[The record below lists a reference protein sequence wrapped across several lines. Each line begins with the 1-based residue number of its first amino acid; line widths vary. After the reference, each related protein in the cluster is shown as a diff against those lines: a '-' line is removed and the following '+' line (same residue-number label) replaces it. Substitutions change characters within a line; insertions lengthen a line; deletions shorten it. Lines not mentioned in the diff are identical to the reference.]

1 MRIDEDI
8 IGGHI
13 YVSEWLLQSRS
24 RNHWRA
30 VVDGIDLWFSD
41 REIITRTVFA
51 PDRVSFGGSSFYSHT
66 LGSHTTLRK
75 AAVETWGDQK
85 TMLVLN
91 DPRPEMEASASIHIH
106 GQCLMMKVE
115 ELHVKATPDELVIYI
130 PASQLVQAFEFK
142 PRAEAQ

>member
-24 RNHWRA
+24 RNHWRT
-30 VVDGIDLWFSD
+30 VIDGIDLWFSD
-41 REIITRTVFA
+41 REIITRTVFD
-51 PDRVSFGGSSFYSHT
+51 PNRVELGGSFYIHG
-66 LGSHTTLRK
+66 LGSHTTLAK
-75 AAVETWGDQK
+75 AAVGTWSDQK
-85 TMLVLN
+85 TMLTLN
-91 DPRPEMEASASIHIH
+91 DPRPELDASATVNIH
-106 GQCLMMKVE
+106 GRCLMTQVK

-130 PASQLVQAFEFK
+130 PAAKLVQAFEFK